1 MEKKIYVLGGPGCG
15 KSSLL
20 YALTGE
26 EAVTDPTTSKV
37 FARRTTTVEIT
48 DDTGKCKK
56 PLWRSLFST
65 CVRCCCACLG
75 RGEDDNKQKERQ
87 PKETITP
94 RRKEKITLVFL
105 EALEQEGRLRAM
117 NYLDTDA
124 VLLCFDVNTY
134 KSLEDLKEKW
144 LPEVNYYCPDEVPIL
159 LVGLKGDAVKP
170 NPGREPLLRR
180 TSSFFRVRKLDTT
193 QREAERLVNEEHML
207 AYVQC
212 SSQDGR
218 GLSELKKTLTKAVTT
233 VVSRSFIGDSSGD
246 KTTKTKKISIMGKD
260 ANKLPVKKVSSN
272 QNEAFVAK
280 DT

>member
-1 MEKKIYVLGGPGCG
+1 
-15 KSSLL
+15 
-20 YALTGE
+20 
-26 EAVTDPTTSKV
+26 
-37 FARRTTTVEIT
+37 
-48 DDTGKCKK
+48 
-56 PLWRSLFST
+56 
-65 CVRCCCACLG
+65 
-75 RGEDDNKQKERQ
+75 
-87 PKETITP
+87 
-94 RRKEKITLVFL
+94 
-105 EALEQEGRLRAM
+105 M

-144 LPEVNYYCPDEVPIL
+144 LPEVNYYCPDEVPII

>member
-26 EAVTDPTTSKV
+26 EAITDSTTSKV

-48 DDTGKCKK
+48 DETGECKK
-56 PLWRSLFST
+56 PLWRTLLST
-65 CVRCCCACLG
+65 CFRCCCACLG
-75 RGEDDNKQKERQ
+75 GGGNGDKRKQRQ
-87 PKETITP
+87 PKETTAH
-94 RRKEKITLVFL
+94 RRNEKITLVFL

-144 LPEVNYYCPDEVPIL
+144 LPEVNYYCPDEVPII

-170 NPGREPLLRR
+170 NPGLEPLLRR

-212 SSQDGR
+212 SAQDGR
-218 GLSELKKTLTKAVTT
+218 GLSELKRTLTKAVTT
-233 VVSRSFIGDSSGD
+233 VVSRSFIGDSND
-246 KTTKTKKISIMGKD
+246 TIKTIMGKN
-260 ANKLPVKKVSSN
+260 NKLPVKKVSSN
-272 QNEAFVAK
+272 QNEAFVGK

>member
-26 EAVTDPTTSKV
+26 EAVTDCTTSKV
-37 FARRTTTVEIT
+37 FARRSTTVEIT
-48 DDTGKCKK
+48 SEVGGSGGNGNKNK
-56 PLWRSLFST
+56 LLRRLLSF
-65 CVRCCCACLG
+65 CCCG
-75 RGEDDNKQKERQ
+75 YKKKQRQ
-87 PKETITP
+87 PTLTTHTES
-94 RRKEKITLVFL
+94 ITLVFL

-144 LPEVNYYCPDEVPIL
+144 IPEVNYYCPDEVPII

-193 QREAERLVNEEHML
+193 QREAERLLNEEHIY
-207 AYVQC
+207 AYLQC
-212 SSQDGR
+212 SAQDGR
-218 GLSELKKTLTKAVTT
+218 GLNELKKTLTKAVTT
-233 VVSRSFIGDSSGD
+233 SVSRSISYSKAVKNSSTH
-246 KTTKTKKISIMGKD
+246 KNTTSKDTIINNHIDTNSVSGKD
-260 ANKLPVKKVSSN
+260 KNGIGLSN
-272 QNEAFVAK
+272 LA
-280 DT
+280 

>member
-26 EAVTDPTTSKV
+26 EAITDSTTSKV

-48 DDTGKCKK
+48 DETGECKK
-56 PLWRSLFST
+56 PLWRTLLST
-65 CVRCCCACLG
+65 CFRCCCACLSG
-75 RGEDDNKQKERQ
+75 GGNGDKRKQRQ
-87 PKETITP
+87 PKETTAH
-94 RRKEKITLVFL
+94 RRNEKITLVFL

-144 LPEVNYYCPDEVPIL
+144 LPEVNYYCPDEVPII

-170 NPGREPLLRR
+170 NPGLEPLLRR

-212 SSQDGR
+212 SAQDGR
-218 GLSELKKTLTKAVTT
+218 GLSELKRTLTKAVTT
-233 VVSRSFIGDSSGD
+233 VVSRSFIGDSND
-246 KTTKTKKISIMGKD
+246 TIKTTIMGKD
-260 ANKLPVKKVSSN
+260 NNKLPVKKVSSN
-272 QNEAFVAK
+272 QNEAFVGK